1 MQLSKDA
8 TKLYGLIPADGRS
21 AAGNIALR
29 EQLGWANERYLH
41 VRKELLDAG
50 YVRLGSGKGGSVKRV
65 QDLEQ
70 ALLAEVPTDGK
81 TIGNIALIRKLGWAE
96 DAYWPV
102 RDALIDRGELV
113 RGGGR
118 GGSVYRVIADVEEDD
133 LDLGAVA
140 PARRAGLA
148 VEKDLYEP
156 IRKVLKKSWAKD
168 QRFLT
173 NSIVKTIAN
182 VRQGAGG
189 TGKWS
194 QPDLLFLGLP
204 KYELMGQSELNVVT
218 FEVKR
223 LGGWDIKSIYQA
235 EAHKQNANYSYVFLH
250 NEDDSSEREND
261 ANFQRCRRKAFEFKV
276 GLIVASDPGNYETW
290 NTVVEAQRNNL
301 ALETVET
308 FVAEHVN
315 EDERDQIL
323 RWWC

>member
-1 MQLSKDA
+1 MRKRRRL
-8 TKLYGLIPADGRS
+8 GHGRRSILRPS
-21 AAGNIALR
+21 AHR
-29 EQLGWANERYLH
+29 FPERA
-41 VRKELLDAG
+41 VSRDVGTEG
-50 YVRLGSGKGGSVKRV
+50 LGSGKGGSVKRV

-133 LDLGAVA
+133 LDLGAVV

-182 VRQGAGG
+182 GRQGAGG

-194 QPDLLFLGLP
+194 QPDLLFLGLRN
-204 KYELMGQSELNVVT
+204 YELMGQRELNVVT

-250 NEDDSSEREND
+250 NEDDSGEREKD
-261 ANFQRCRRKAFEFKV
+261 ANSRGVDARLSSSRLGSSSPAIRV
-276 GLIVASDPGNYETW
+276 TTRPG
-290 NTVVEAQRNNL
+290 
-301 ALETVET
+301 
-308 FVAEHVN
+308 
-315 EDERDQIL
+315 IL
-323 RWWC
+323 W